1 MNGRLILGVIVF
13 LAVVAIV
20 LPQTVSLFVGQ
31 HDWYD
36 INPSGNQIPCQK
48 CHADVFQELANQKGN
63 KTHIKWGNST
73 KADEDDCRACH
84 QAIDEISY
92 AKGDGDLIRTN
103 TTGEWAAHAAST
115 VACMYCHDGYQGTG
129 APIAGGFG
137 LSNLTDDTGRLAAHK
152 DFVASANSS
161 SDILLDENE
170 ACVACHTHVAVKINF
185 THYGAMEFDVNY
197 DTSSGKYLTS
207 NYRINTS
214 TAVTNVI
221 WGNASGSGWVN
232 QYPGSNL
239 WPGQ

>member
-36 INPSGNQIPCQK
+36 IDAAGNQIPCQK
-48 CHADVFQELANQKGN
+48 CHADVFQELNNSPYHLGGN
-63 KTHIKWGNST
+63 GV
-73 KADEDDCRACH
+73 ADEDDCRFCH
-84 QAIDEISY
+84 QANASITY
-92 AKGDGDLIRTN
+92 ASGDGASAQAGL
-103 TTGEWAAHAAST
+103 EAHAAST
-115 VACMYCHDGYQGTG
+115 IECMYCHGDQGSG
-129 APIAGGFG
+129 APVAGGFG
-137 LSNLTDDTGRLAAHK
+137 LSNLANDTGAFAAHK
-152 DFVASANSS
+152 DFVDSAATSS
-161 SDILLDENE
+161 TLLLDENE
-170 ACVACHTHVAVKINF
+170 ACIACHTHVAVKINF

-197 DTSSGKYLTS
+197 NTLTGAYETS